1 MPTKMLFISQFI
13 LQSKS
18 TARVIFPQLA
28 KYCLHRLKVKGEKI
42 IDVRQSYE
50 IFNVTFFYNIHIE
63 KKIKLKKIKH

>member
-1 MPTKMLFISQFI
+1 MFIS
-13 LQSKS
+13 QSKS

-50 IFNVTFFYNIHIE
+50 MFNVTFFFYNIHT
-63 KKIKLKKIKH
+63 

>member
-1 MPTKMLFISQFI
+1 MFIS
-13 LQSKS
+13 QSKS

-50 IFNVTFFYNIHIE
+50 MFNVTFFFIIYTH
-63 KKIKLKKIKH
+63 KKIQTSKNKTLNYSFNC

>member
-1 MPTKMLFISQFI
+1 MFIS
-13 LQSKS
+13 QSKS

-50 IFNVTFFYNIHIE
+50 MFNVIFFYNIHTE
-63 KKIKLKKIKH
+63 KNSNFKK